1 METGG
6 ARSPP
11 IPTGSDVERMDNLLE
26 VMSEFDDFGPGSD
39 VALDEKLQVVA
50 RDMIASE
57 CAMRQTCIQ
66 LTGHEKTCQIRADE
80 AQLKCILKNMLL
92 AV

>member
-1 METGG
+1 M
-6 ARSPP
+6 
-11 IPTGSDVERMDNLLE
+11 I
-26 VMSEFDDFGPGSD
+26 EFDDFDPGSD

-50 RDMIASE
+50 RDIIASE
-57 CAMRQTCIQ
+57 CAMRQTRIQ
-66 LTGHEKTCQIRADE
+66 LTGHEKTCQMRTDE